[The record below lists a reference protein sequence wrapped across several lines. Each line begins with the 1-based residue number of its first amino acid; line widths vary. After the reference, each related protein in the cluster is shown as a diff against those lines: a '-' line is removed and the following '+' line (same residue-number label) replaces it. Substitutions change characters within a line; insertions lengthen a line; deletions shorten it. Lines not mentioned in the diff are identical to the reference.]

1 MIFTKSKVAPD
12 FNTDGYFSGEMQS
25 MIAKKAF
32 KIVHN
37 DYEKTINEG
46 DDLSDVPAVYWPN
59 LISEGVL

>member
-1 MIFTKSKVAPD
+1 MRREAVA
-12 FNTDGYFSGEMQS
+12 MQS

-37 DYEKTINEG
+37 SYEKTINEG